1 MGTNPKST
9 VTVQMVPQL
18 AGVESLG
25 NQESNANWA
34 KEPNLNLTQGC
45 PAPTTTPAPVLT
57 EHTQDNLCLTTPN
70 TTSRIQLIGHGQPV
84 GGGVGSNTNTPFSTN
99 GDGGKSPSEHVIGV
113 EQQMV
118 LTCRGGVSVTEATAE
133 GHRDGNANL
142 TAINPIA
149 AAKEKEKH
157 ICKAGLS
164 SAVTSSK
171 VDVHTNY
178 CREKEPGGAGEG
190 CAAKPAP
197 EPTAVQSATARDS
210 AVAKEESL
218 LVGDN
223 KNATTPNQH
232 LPQTCDPKHT
242 SASEVLTSLT
252 TPKQGKAEGAAVT
265 TNKVAPPPYKS
276 KETDNSTTTQSLS
289 PLPSPATAT
298 ATNPTPSERPL
309 QASKGNTPETNS
321 QNPPSQ
327 TEYNKTAATSHPEQ
341 TKETAVAPVNAATTI
356 TITPLSSDSKENIGL
371 RNKASSPAP
380 PEKKDLKPTPLAKTE
395 ICLDDHLQAA
405 SSESSSQKD
414 SPSSPNEAQQN
425 QQAEAQQS
433 QNQQPEA
440 QQGQNQQPE
449 AQQGQNQQPEA
460 QQSQNQQPEAQQGQ
474 NQQPAHHA
482 AQVTDE
488 AVQTASEEMQ
498 QKAHCKLYREA
509 STMTRT
515 PTSTPTAT
523 PTHSK
528 QGQDVEVQAVAN
540 VCSRAVSTS
549 PSLFPLPPPY
559 RSTDRGAALRE
570 EAAAESLSVVYQVP
584 LHQIHMGSS
593 PSCPPPPNYTAGLR
607 SGSERLTLEA
617 GSCSSQSAGVV
628 LHAEEAVAA
637 LHAEVARLGAKPKDL
652 AVGGAAALCNIQQ
665 RGALPPL
672 QPVYQIN
679 IEPCGGQNEP
689 VAKANLH
696 QHRGEKAVA
705 DSQSKPN
712 AAEKPTVSNEAQT
725 VPTQPA
731 KPPSAKAPSPLSPTA
746 ASKTKSFDNKAAP
759 PPSQSTSSV
768 TKPSQA
774 STTTSKKA
782 EDTKPKTA
790 VKAAKE
796 SIVKGVG
803 GVKALLGKKKQEQLE
818 PERKE
823 KEEEVEEGKQ
833 KGEKSV
839 HDVLWDEQ
847 GMTWEVYGASVD
859 PESLGFAIQSHLQC
873 KIKEQEKKVVTQSSL
888 RKSISVPPVVPDSP
902 ATVAV
907 DDANSRKNKRRQ
919 QNFFRSMLKNVRRP
933 KCCAHP
939 PPTAV
944 LE

>member
-1 MGTNPKST
+1 MGTNPTRT
-9 VTVQMVPQL
+9 VTVQMVPHL
-18 AGVESLG
+18 AGVEALG

-57 EHTQDNLCLTTPN
+57 EHTQVNLCLTTPN
-70 TTSRIQLIGHGQPV
+70 TTSRIQSTGHGQQV

-99 GDGGKSPSEHVIGV
+99 GDGGKSPSEHVIGI

-118 LTCRGGVSVTEATAE
+118 LTCRGGVSVTEAATE
-133 GHRDGNANL
+133 GSRDGNANL
-142 TAINPIA
+142 TALTPTA
-149 AAKEKEKH
+149 AAEEKEKH
-157 ICKAGLS
+157 ICKASLS
-164 SAVTSSK
+164 SAITSSK

-178 CREKEPGGAGEG
+178 CREKEPGGAGAGEG
-190 CAAKPAP
+190 CAAKPSP
-197 EPTAVQSATARDS
+197 EPTAVQSATVRVS

-218 LVGDN
+218 LEGDN

-232 LPQTCDPKHT
+232 PPQTCDPKHT

-265 TNKVAPPPYKS
+265 SNKVAPPPYKS
-276 KETDNSTTTQSLS
+276 KEADNSATTQSLS
-289 PLPSPATAT
+289 PLPSPAT
-298 ATNPTPSERPL
+298 NPTPPERPL
-309 QASKGNTPETNS
+309 QASKENRPKTNS

-327 TEYNKTAATSHPEQ
+327 MEYNKTAATSQPEQ
-341 TKETAVAPVNAATTI
+341 TKQTAVAPVNAAV
-356 TITPLSSDSKENIGL
+356 TITPPSSDSKENVGL

-380 PEKKDLKPTPLAKTE
+380 PEKKDLKPTPVAKTE
-395 ICLDDHLQAA
+395 ICLDKHLQVA

-414 SPSSPNEAQQN
+414 SPSSPNEAQ
-425 QQAEAQQS
+425 
-433 QNQQPEA
+433 
-440 QQGQNQQPE
+440 
-449 AQQGQNQQPEA
+449 
-460 QQSQNQQPEAQQGQ
+460 QNQQPEAQQGQ

-488 AVQTASEEMQ
+488 AVQTASVSEEMQ

-515 PTSTPTAT
+515 PIAT

-528 QGQDVEVQAVAN
+528 QGQDVEVQAVAD

-617 GSCSSQSAGVV
+617 GLCSSQSAGVV

-679 IEPCGGQNEP
+679 IEPSGGQNEP
-689 VAKANLH
+689 VAKANHH
-696 QHRGEKAVA
+696 QHGGEKAVA
-705 DSQSKPN
+705 DSQCKPN
-712 AAEKPTVSNEAQT
+712 AAEKPKVSNETQT

-731 KPPSAKAPSPLSPTA
+731 KPPSAKAPSPLLPTA
-746 ASKTKSFDNKAAP
+746 ASKTKSSDNKAAP
-759 PPSQSTSSV
+759 PPSQSTPSV

-790 VKAAKE
+790 VKAAKQ

-823 KEEEVEEGKQ
+823 KEDEDEEGKQ

-839 HDVLWDEQ
+839 HDVQWDEQ

-907 DDANSRKNKRRQ
+907 DNTNSRKNKRRQ
-919 QNFFRSMLKNVRRP
+919 QNVFRSMLKNIRRP
-933 KCCAHP
+933 KCCADP

>member
-1 MGTNPKST
+1 MGTNPKRT

-18 AGVESLG
+18 AGVEALG

-45 PAPTTTPAPVLT
+45 PAPTTTTTPVLT
-57 EHTQDNLCLTTPN
+57 EHTQVNLCLTTPN
-70 TTSRIQLIGHGQPV
+70 TTSRIQSTGHGKPV
-84 GGGVGSNTNTPFSTN
+84 GGGVGSNTNTTFSTN
-99 GDGGKSPSEHVIGV
+99 GDGGKSPSEHVIGI

-133 GHRDGNANL
+133 GRRDGNANL
-142 TAINPIA
+142 TALTA
-149 AAKEKEKH
+149 TAEEKEKH
-157 ICKAGLS
+157 ICKASLS
-164 SAVTSSK
+164 SAITSSK

-178 CREKEPGGAGEG
+178 CREKEPGGAGAGEG
-190 CAAKPAP
+190 CAAKPSP
-197 EPTAVQSATARDS
+197 EPTAVQSATARVS

-218 LVGDN
+218 LEGDN

-232 LPQTCDPKHT
+232 PPQTCDPKHT

-276 KETDNSTTTQSLS
+276 IEADNSTTTQSLS

-298 ATNPTPSERPL
+298 NPTPPERPL
-309 QASKGNTPETNS
+309 KASKENTPKTNS

-327 TEYNKTAATSHPEQ
+327 MEYNKTAVTSQPEQ
-341 TKETAVAPVNAATTI
+341 TKETTVAPVNAAV
-356 TITPLSSDSKENIGL
+356 TITPPSSDSKENVGL

-380 PEKKDLKPTPLAKTE
+380 PEKKDLKPTAVAKTE
-395 ICLDDHLQAA
+395 ICLDKHLQAA

-414 SPSSPNEAQQN
+414 SPSSPNEAKQN
-425 QQAEAQQS
+425 QQPEAQQS

-460 QQSQNQQPEAQQGQ
+460 QQGQ

-488 AVQTASEEMQ
+488 AVQTASVSEEMQ

-515 PTSTPTAT
+515 PIATPTAT

-584 LHQIHMGSS
+584 FHQIHMGSS

-617 GSCSSQSAGVV
+617 GLCSSQSAGVV

-679 IEPCGGQNEP
+679 IEPSGGQNEP
-689 VAKANLH
+689 VAKANHH

-712 AAEKPTVSNEAQT
+712 AAEKPKVSNDAQT

-746 ASKTKSFDNKAAP
+746 ASKTKSSDNKAAP
-759 PPSQSTSSV
+759 PPSQSTPSV

-774 STTTSKKA
+774 STTTSKKT

-790 VKAAKE
+790 VKAAKQ

-823 KEEEVEEGKQ
+823 KEDEDEEGKQ

-907 DDANSRKNKRRQ
+907 EDANSRKNKRRQ
-919 QNFFRSMLKNVRRP
+919 QNVFRSMLKNVRRP

>member
-1 MGTNPKST
+1 MGTNPKRT

-18 AGVESLG
+18 AGVEALG

-45 PAPTTTPAPVLT
+45 PAPTTTPALT

-70 TTSRIQLIGHGQPV
+70 TTSRIQSTGHGQPV

-99 GDGGKSPSEHVIGV
+99 GDGGKSPSEHVIGI

-133 GHRDGNANL
+133 GRRDGNANL
-142 TAINPIA
+142 TALIPTA
-149 AAKEKEKH
+149 AAEEKEKH

-178 CREKEPGGAGEG
+178 CREKEPGGAGAGEG
-190 CAAKPAP
+190 CAAKPSP
-197 EPTAVQSATARDS
+197 EPTAVQSATARVS

-218 LVGDN
+218 LAGDN

-232 LPQTCDPKHT
+232 PPQTCDPKHT

-276 KETDNSTTTQSLS
+276 KEADNSATTQSLS
-289 PLPSPATAT
+289 HLPSPATAT

-309 QASKGNTPETNS
+309 QASKENTSKTNS

-327 TEYNKTAATSHPEQ
+327 TEYNKTAATSQQEQ
-341 TKETAVAPVNAATTI
+341 TKETAVAPVNAAI
-356 TITPLSSDSKENIGL
+356 TITPPSSDSKENVGL
-371 RNKASSPAP
+371 RNKASSPASP
-380 PEKKDLKPTPLAKTE
+380 GKKDLKPTPVAKTE
-395 ICLDDHLQAA
+395 ICLDKHLQAA
-405 SSESSSQKD
+405 SSESSSQND

-425 QQAEAQQS
+425 QQPEAQ

-440 QQGQNQQPE
+440 QQG
-449 AQQGQNQQPEA
+449 
-460 QQSQNQQPEAQQGQ
+460 QNQQPEAQQGQ

-488 AVQTASEEMQ
+488 AVQTASVSEEMQ

-515 PTSTPTAT
+515 PTAT

-528 QGQDVEVQAVAN
+528 QGQDVVQAVAN

-652 AVGGAAALCNIQQ
+652 SVGGAAALCNIQQ

-689 VAKANLH
+689 VAKANHH

-712 AAEKPTVSNEAQT
+712 AAEKPKVSNEAQT

-746 ASKTKSFDNKAAP
+746 AIKTKSSDNKAAP

-823 KEEEVEEGKQ
+823 KEDGDEEGKQ

-902 ATVAV
+902 AAVAV

-919 QNFFRSMLKNVRRP
+919 QNVFRSMLKNVRRP

>member
-1 MGTNPKST
+1 
-9 VTVQMVPQL
+9 
-18 AGVESLG
+18 
-25 NQESNANWA
+25 NQ
-34 KEPNLNLTQGC
+34 
-45 PAPTTTPAPVLT
+45 
-57 EHTQDNLCLTTPN
+57 
-70 TTSRIQLIGHGQPV
+70 QP
-84 GGGVGSNTNTPFSTN
+84 
-99 GDGGKSPSEHVIGV
+99 
-113 EQQMV
+113 
-118 LTCRGGVSVTEATAE
+118 
-133 GHRDGNANL
+133 
-142 TAINPIA
+142 
-149 AAKEKEKH
+149 
-157 ICKAGLS
+157 
-164 SAVTSSK
+164 
-171 VDVHTNY
+171 
-178 CREKEPGGAGEG
+178 
-190 CAAKPAP
+190 
-197 EPTAVQSATARDS
+197 
-210 AVAKEESL
+210 
-218 LVGDN
+218 
-223 KNATTPNQH
+223 
-232 LPQTCDPKHT
+232 
-242 SASEVLTSLT
+242 
-252 TPKQGKAEGAAVT
+252 
-265 TNKVAPPPYKS
+265 
-276 KETDNSTTTQSLS
+276 
-289 PLPSPATAT
+289 
-298 ATNPTPSERPL
+298 
-309 QASKGNTPETNS
+309 
-321 QNPPSQ
+321 
-327 TEYNKTAATSHPEQ
+327 
-341 TKETAVAPVNAATTI
+341 
-356 TITPLSSDSKENIGL
+356 
-371 RNKASSPAP
+371 
-380 PEKKDLKPTPLAKTE
+380 
-395 ICLDDHLQAA
+395 
-405 SSESSSQKD
+405 
-414 SPSSPNEAQQN
+414 EAQQSQN
-425 QQAEAQQS
+425 QQPEAQQS

-449 AQQGQNQQPEA
+449 AQQGQNQQPA
-460 QQSQNQQPEAQQGQ
+460 Y
-474 NQQPAHHA
+474 HA

-488 AVQTASEEMQ
+488 AVQTASVSEEMQ

-515 PTSTPTAT
+515 PIATPTAT

-617 GSCSSQSAGVV
+617 G
-628 LHAEEAVAA
+628 
-637 LHAEVARLGAKPKDL
+637 LGAKPKDL
-652 AVGGAAALCNIQQ
+652 SVGGAAALCNIQQ

-679 IEPCGGQNEP
+679 IESCGRQNEP
-689 VAKANLH
+689 VAKANHH
-696 QHRGEKAVA
+696 QHQGEKAVA

-712 AAEKPTVSNEAQT
+712 AAEKPKVSNEGQT

-746 ASKTKSFDNKAAP
+746 ASKTKSSDNKAAP
-759 PPSQSTSSV
+759 PPSQST
-768 TKPSQA
+768 PS
-774 STTTSKKA
+774 
-782 EDTKPKTA
+782 
-790 VKAAKE
+790 
-796 SIVKGVG
+796 
-803 GVKALLGKKKQEQLE
+803 
-818 PERKE
+818 E
-823 KEEEVEEGKQ
+823 KEDEDEEGKQ

-919 QNFFRSMLKNVRRP
+919 QNVFRSMLKNVRRP

>member
-1 MGTNPKST
+1 MGTNPTRT
-9 VTVQMVPQL
+9 VTVQMVPHL
-18 AGVESLG
+18 AGVEALG

-45 PAPTTTPAPVLT
+45 PSPTTTPAPVLT
-57 EHTQDNLCLTTPN
+57 EHTQVNLCLTTPN
-70 TTSRIQLIGHGQPV
+70 TTSRIQSTGHGQPV
-84 GGGVGSNTNTPFSTN
+84 GGGVGSNTNTTFSTN
-99 GDGGKSPSEHVIGV
+99 GEGGKSPSKHVIGI

-118 LTCRGGVSVTEATAE
+118 LTCRGGVGVTEATAE
-133 GHRDGNANL
+133 GRRDGNANL
-142 TAINPIA
+142 TALTPTA
-149 AAKEKEKH
+149 AAEEKEKH
-157 ICKAGLS
+157 ICKTSLS
-164 SAVTSSK
+164 SAITSSK

-178 CREKEPGGAGEG
+178 CREKEPGGAGAGEG
-190 CAAKPAP
+190 CAAKPSP
-197 EPTAVQSATARDS
+197 EPTAVQSATVRVS

-218 LVGDN
+218 LEGDN

-232 LPQTCDPKHT
+232 PPQTCDPKHT

-265 TNKVAPPPYKS
+265 PNKVAPPPYKS
-276 KETDNSTTTQSLS
+276 KEAVNSTTTQSLS
-289 PLPSPATAT
+289 PLPSPAT
-298 ATNPTPSERPL
+298 NPTPPECPL
-309 QASKGNTPETNS
+309 QASKENRPKTNS

-327 TEYNKTAATSHPEQ
+327 MEYNKTAATSQPEQ
-341 TKETAVAPVNAATTI
+341 TKETAVAPVNAAVTI
-356 TITPLSSDSKENIGL
+356 MPPSSDSKENVGL
-371 RNKASSPAP
+371 RNKASSPPP
-380 PEKKDLKPTPLAKTE
+380 PEKKDLKPTPVAK
-395 ICLDDHLQAA
+395 ICLDKYLQAA

-425 QQAEAQQS
+425 QQ
-433 QNQQPEA
+433 PEA

-449 AQQGQNQQPEA
+449 AQQSQNQQPEA

-488 AVQTASEEMQ
+488 AVQTASVSEEMQ

-515 PTSTPTAT
+515 PTAT

-528 QGQDVEVQAVAN
+528 QGQDVEVQAVAD

-570 EAAAESLSVVYQVP
+570 EAAAESLSVVYQVS

-617 GSCSSQSAGVV
+617 GLCSSQSAGVV

-679 IEPCGGQNEP
+679 IEPSGGQNEP
-689 VAKANLH
+689 VAKANHH
-696 QHRGEKAVA
+696 QHGGEKAVA

-712 AAEKPTVSNEAQT
+712 AAGKPKVSNEAQT

-746 ASKTKSFDNKAAP
+746 ASKTKSSDNKAAP
-759 PPSQSTSSV
+759 PPSQSTPSV

-782 EDTKPKTA
+782 EDVKPKTA
-790 VKAAKE
+790 VKAAKQ

-823 KEEEVEEGKQ
+823 KEDEVEERKQ

-919 QNFFRSMLKNVRRP
+919 QNVFRSMLKNVRRP

>member
-1 MGTNPKST
+1 MGTNPTRT
-9 VTVQMVPQL
+9 VTVQMVPHL
-18 AGVESLG
+18 AGVEALG
-25 NQESNANWA
+25 NQESNVNWA

-45 PAPTTTPAPVLT
+45 PAPTTTTTPVLT
-57 EHTQDNLCLTTPN
+57 EHTQVNLCLTTPN
-70 TTSRIQLIGHGQPV
+70 TTSRIQSTGHGQPV
-84 GGGVGSNTNTPFSTN
+84 GGGVGSNTNTTFSTN
-99 GDGGKSPSEHVIGV
+99 GDGGKSPSEHVIGI

-142 TAINPIA
+142 TALTPTA
-149 AAKEKEKH
+149 AAEEKEKH
-157 ICKAGLS
+157 ICKASLS
-164 SAVTSSK
+164 SAITSSK
-171 VDVHTNY
+171 VDVHTND
-178 CREKEPGGAGEG
+178 CREKEPGGAGAGEG
-190 CAAKPAP
+190 CAAKPSP
-197 EPTAVQSATARDS
+197 EPTAVQSATVTVS

-218 LVGDN
+218 LEGDN

-232 LPQTCDPKHT
+232 PPQTCDPKHT

-265 TNKVAPPPYKS
+265 SNKVAPPPYKS
-276 KETDNSTTTQSLS
+276 KEADNSTTTQSLS
-289 PLPSPATAT
+289 PLPSPAT
-298 ATNPTPSERPL
+298 NRTPPERPL
-309 QASKGNTPETNS
+309 QASKENRPKTNS

-327 TEYNKTAATSHPEQ
+327 MEYNKTAATSQPEQ
-341 TKETAVAPVNAATTI
+341 TKETVVAPVNAAV
-356 TITPLSSDSKENIGL
+356 TITPPSSDSKENVGL

-380 PEKKDLKPTPLAKTE
+380 PEKMDLKPTPVAKTE
-395 ICLDDHLQAA
+395 ICLDKHLQAA

-425 QQAEAQQS
+425 QQPEAQQS

-440 QQGQNQQPE
+440 QQG
-449 AQQGQNQQPEA
+449 
-460 QQSQNQQPEAQQGQ
+460 QNQQPEAQQGQ

-488 AVQTASEEMQ
+488 AVQTASVSEEMQ

-515 PTSTPTAT
+515 PIAT

-528 QGQDVEVQAVAN
+528 QGQDVEVQAVAD

-617 GSCSSQSAGVV
+617 GLCSSQSAGVV

-679 IEPCGGQNEP
+679 IEPSGGRNEP
-689 VAKANLH
+689 VAKANHH
-696 QHRGEKAVA
+696 QHGGEKAVA

-712 AAEKPTVSNEAQT
+712 AAEKPKVSNEAQT

-746 ASKTKSFDNKAAP
+746 ASKTKSSDNKAAP
-759 PPSQSTSSV
+759 PPSQSTPSV
-768 TKPSQA
+768 TKNSQA

-782 EDTKPKTA
+782 EDAKPKMA
-790 VKAAKE
+790 VKAAKQ

-823 KEEEVEEGKQ
+823 KEGEDEEGKQ

-919 QNFFRSMLKNVRRP
+919 QNVFRSMLKNVRRP

>member
-1 MGTNPKST
+1 
-9 VTVQMVPQL
+9 MVPQL
-18 AGVESLG
+18 AGVDTLG

-45 PAPTTTPAPVLT
+45 PAPTPTPT
-57 EHTQDNLCLTTPN
+57 EHTQDNLCLISTN
-70 TTSRIQLIGHGQPV
+70 TTSRIQSTGNGQPV
-84 GGGVGSNTNTPFSTN
+84 SGGMGSNTNTPFSTN

-142 TAINPIA
+142 TALTPTA
-149 AAKEKEKH
+149 TDEEKEKH
-157 ICKAGLS
+157 FCKAGLS

-171 VDVHTNY
+171 VDAQTDY
-178 CREKEPGGAGEG
+178 CRAKEPGGAGTGEG
-190 CAAKPAP
+190 CAEPQPAP
-197 EPTAVQSATARDS
+197 EPTAVQSATAVS
-210 AVAKEESL
+210 AVANKESL
-218 LVGDN
+218 VVGDD
-223 KNATTPNQH
+223 KNTPNQH
-232 LPQTCDPKHT
+232 PPQTCDPKHT
-242 SASEVLTSLT
+242 SSSEALTSLT

-265 TNKVAPPPYKS
+265 TNKVAPPPFKS
-276 KETDNSTTTQSLS
+276 KEADNSTTTQSPS
-289 PLPSPATAT
+289 PLPSSATAT
-298 ATNPTPSERPL
+298 ATTTNPTPSERPL
-309 QASKGNTPETNS
+309 QASKRNTPETNS

-327 TEYNKTAATSHPEQ
+327 TEYNKTAETSQPEQ
-341 TKETAVAPVNAATTI
+341 TKETEVAPGNAATTI
-356 TITPLSSDSKENIGL
+356 PITPPSSDSKANVGL
-371 RNKASSPAP
+371 KNKASSPAP
-380 PEKKDLKPTPLAKTE
+380 PEKKDLKPTPVANTQ
-395 ICLDDHLQAA
+395 ISLDKHLQAA
-405 SSESSSQKD
+405 SSESPSQKD
-414 SPSSPNEAQQN
+414 PPSSPNEAQQN
-425 QQAEAQQS
+425 QQPEAQQI

-440 QQGQNQQPE
+440 QRS
-449 AQQGQNQQPEA
+449 
-460 QQSQNQQPEAQQGQ
+460 QS
-474 NQQPAHHA
+474 QQPAHHA
-482 AQVTDE
+482 AQVADE
-488 AVQTASEEMQ
+488 AVQTASASEEMQ

-509 STMTRT
+509 STMTR
-515 PTSTPTAT
+515 TPTAT

-559 RSTDRGAALRE
+559 KSTNRGAALRE

-584 LHQIHMGSS
+584 SHQIHMGSNL
-593 PSCPPPPNYTAGLR
+593 SCPPPPNYTAGLR

-637 LHAEVARLGAKPKDL
+637 LHAEVARLGAKPKDP

-679 IEPCGGQNEP
+679 IEPCGSQNEP
-689 VAKANLH
+689 EANANHH
-696 QHRGEKAVA
+696 QHRGEKAAA

-712 AAEKPTVSNEAQT
+712 AAEKPTVSNEAQA
-725 VPTQPA
+725 VPTQAA
-731 KPPSAKAPSPLSPTA
+731 KPPSAKAPSSKLESPPSSPTA
-746 ASKTKSFDNKAAP
+746 ASKTKSSDNKAAP
-759 PPSQSTSSV
+759 PPSQSASSV

-774 STTTSKKA
+774 STPTSKKA

-803 GVKALLGKKKQEQLE
+803 GVKALLGKKKQLE

-823 KEEEVEEGKQ
+823 EDEEGKQ

-902 ATVAV
+902 ATIAA

-919 QNFFRSMLKNVRRP
+919 QNVFRSMMKNVRRP
-933 KCCAHP
+933 KCCAPSPYRRAGVRRRSSGLDVAH
-939 PPTAV
+939 TIS
-944 LE
+944 